1 MGLAIMNQRAD
12 WKWRNW
18 KLGARWGGG
27 ALGLRAVMNPKRED
41 S

>member
-18 KLGARWGGG
+18 KLGARWAAERWGC
-27 ALGLRAVMNPKRED
+27 AP
-41 S
+41 